1 MTTALAWSSPRWTQR
16 EKTVATVLSLRPLL
30 LLAVVGGVGPLL
42 AAVYLGVVLN
52 GRR

>member
-1 MTTALAWSSPRWTQR
+1 MRLG
-16 EKTVATVLSLRPLL
+16 LL
-30 LLAVVGGVGPLL
+30 ILLAVVGGVGPLL

>member
-1 MTTALAWSSPRWTQR
+1 MRLG
-16 EKTVATVLSLRPLL
+16 LL
-30 LLAVVGGVGPLL
+30 ILLVVVGGVGPLL